1 MSTDQYDTAA
11 NGVLAESAEPPL
23 TLGEFVERLF
33 ENPEYG
39 ENSAQYILRAIE
51 SYGTRTVLEN
61 GEELERYCIFD
72 DPADGGKHAILGNT
86 DVLNDFV
93 EDIRQIGSRY
103 GKKQKILWFEGPT
116 ATGKSELKRCL
127 INGVRAFSQT
137 SEGRRYT
144 VEWNI
149 SAISGGGLSYSNS
162 GPLDDE
168 AWYESPVQANPL
180 LVYPQPVRDQIVRDL
195 ASTGTYLDIEGELDP
210 FSKEAHR
217 LLTEHYEAD
226 KTDNLFTSLTAPRHL
241 RVKRYTMDMG
251 QGIGIL
257 HSEDEGSPKERLVG
271 SWVPTL
277 LKQLDS
283 RGRKNPQAF
292 SYDGLL
298 AQGNGGLSI
307 VEDAS
312 QHFDLL
318 RKLLNIPEERLVKLD
333 KGLPMSI
340 DTVLIIISN
349 PDLEMQLDQYSE
361 KTLSSDP
368 LRALRRR
375 LDKYYFRYLTSL
387 SLEAELLRREVGNLR
402 RVPTENL
409 HDRISEPLKIGNAE
423 LSPHAIEAAALYSI
437 VSRVRPDNW
446 TCINE
451 EYKDMEFSF
460 VEKALLYEHG
470 HIETEDGRLTM
481 NDFEFESDEK
491 LLDGRIGI
499 PVTFTRDV
507 LTNMCQQ
514 SDVILPQDILSS
526 MDDELESEPIFS
538 QKERELFHSRVD
550 EVGDYLLE
558 QQESDILA
566 AIMMEQSASED
577 AINDYISNVY
587 SWGFDDSQEEPDDL
601 RMKVFETTHLG
612 WDDDDYNDLHPK
624 REVRDWRHET
634 IINRL
639 NRYLW
644 ENRKEGFTIETI
656 NIAQTP
662 VVANLFDGYEWGD
675 VKRAYPNFDPHEWR
689 DASSGTET
697 MSVKESSIENLC
709 EVFGYSTKSAAR
721 TAAYVIDEVKET
733 WE

>member
-1 MSTDQYDTAA
+1 MSIDEYNVAA
-11 NGVLAESAEPPL
+11 NEVLAESTEAPL
-23 TLGEFVERLF
+23 TLSEFVERLF

-39 ENSAQYILRAIE
+39 ANSAQYILRAIE

-61 GEELERYCIFD
+61 GQEYDRHRIFD
-72 DPADGGKHAILGNT
+72 DPAGGGKHAILGNT
-86 DVLNDFV
+86 KVLNDFV
-93 EDIRQIGSRY
+93 EDIRQIASEY

-144 VEWNI
+144 IEWNI
-149 SAISGGGLSYSNS
+149 SVLTGGGLSHARE
-162 GPLDDE
+162 GRLDE
-168 AWYESPVQANPL
+168 GAWYESPVQSNPL
-180 LVYPQPVRDQIVRDL
+180 LVYPPTVRDRIVRDL
-195 ASTGTYLDIEGELDP
+195 AAEGSYLDVEGDLDP

-217 LLTEHYEAD
+217 IITEHYEAD
-226 KTDNLFTSLTAPRHL
+226 KSDDIFTSLTAPRHL
-241 RVKRYTMDMG
+241 RVKRYTMDIG
-251 QGIGIL
+251 QGIGVL

-361 KTLSSDP
+361 KALSSDP

-387 SLEAELLRREVGNLR
+387 SLETELLRREVGNLR
-402 RVPTENL
+402 RVPTEDL
-409 HDRISEPLKIGNAE
+409 HDRIAEPLTVGDAE
-423 LSPHAIEAAALYSI
+423 LAPHALEAAALYSV

-446 TCINE
+446 HCVADDHEDT
-451 EYKDMEFSF
+451 KFTF
-460 VEKALLYEHG
+460 VEKALLYEQG
-470 HIETEDGRLTM
+470 YIETDDGRLTM
-481 NDFEFESDEK
+481 DDFEFDADEK

-499 PVTFTRDV
+499 PVTFTRDA
-507 LTNMCQQ
+507 LTNLCQQ
-514 SDVILPQDILSS
+514 SSVILPQDVLDA
-526 MDDELESEPIFS
+526 MDNDLESEPVFS
-538 QKERELFHSRVD
+538 DKEREMFHARVH
-550 EVGDYLLE
+550 EVEDYLLA
-558 QQESDILA
+558 QQEEDLIA
-566 AIMMEQSASED
+566 AIMLEQSASEE
-577 AINDYISNVY
+577 AINEYIANVY
-587 SWGFDDSQEEPDDL
+587 SWGSDDTSEEPDEL
-601 RMKVFETTHLG
+601 RMKVFETKHLG
-612 WDDDDYNDLHPK
+612 WSEDDYNDLQPK
-624 REVRDWRHET
+624 RAVRAWRTET

-644 ENRKEGFTIETI
+644 ENRREGFTIDSI

-662 VVANLFDGYEWGD
+662 VVANLFDGYSWDD
-675 VKRAYPNFDPHEWR
+675 VKRAFPNFAPHEWR
-689 DASSGTET
+689 DAASGTET
-697 MSVKESSIENLC
+697 LEVKENSIKNLC
-709 EVFGYSTKSAAR
+709 EVFGYSEPSAAR
-721 TAAYVIDEVKET
+721 TAAYVINEVKES